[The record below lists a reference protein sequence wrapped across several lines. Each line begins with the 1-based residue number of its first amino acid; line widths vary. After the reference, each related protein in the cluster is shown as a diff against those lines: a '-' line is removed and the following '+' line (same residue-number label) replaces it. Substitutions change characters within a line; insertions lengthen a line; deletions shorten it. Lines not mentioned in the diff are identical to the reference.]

1 MKVTVSCLLSSALF
15 RTSALRR
22 LTIRSWR
29 WWRCSAACRWPCPES
44 STCSTTA
51 SHRWRTAHIPAYL
64 NMSSWQ
70 HSKRKTW
77 QTVEHK
83 HSMSSNT
90 THWCTFGGAC
100 VTRSHK
106 NLAVWQQRTEEV
118 KQGKALYAWQ
128 AGLVWQLLF
137 SALLRLSAARWRSP
151 SWGRRESRCR
161 WTERPGSSRPASSRS
176 STRTGRRCSP
186 ETE

>member
-51 SHRWRTAHIPAYL
+51 SHRWRTAHVSTYL

-128 AGLVWQLLF
+128 ALKKKKKKER
-137 SALLRLSAARWRSP
+137 SRLTAAVFCSAASQ
-151 SWGRRESRCR
+151 CR
-161 WTERPGSSRPASSRS
+161 QVKITILGEEGVPV
-176 STRTGRRCSP
+176 
-186 ETE
+186 